1 MSVVYSGD
9 NITFADGS
17 IVGGGWTGYKNRV
30 INGAM
35 MIDQRNR
42 GAANTASF
50 YILDRWLTSYSGG
63 GTITTQR
70 STDAPA
76 GFSNSALL
84 TCNTA
89 DTSLAST
96 DRYMFQH
103 AVEGYNVADF
113 NLGTSNAATFTIS
126 FWVKSNL
133 TGTYSIA
140 ATNAL
145 GAGTSRS
152 YAVDYTINSANT
164 WEKKTITIVGDTSSV
179 GLVDWNKTNSI
190 GLVLRFGL
198 GMGSSYQISTGTWQ
212 TTNASGSTNQV
223 NWMATAGNTFYVTGV
238 QIERGSS
245 ASSFEFRPYTTE
257 LQLCYRYYWS
267 AITENVSST
276 NNYRATVVTG
286 LANGKFE
293 AHMNLPV
300 TMRTTPALYTANILA
315 NGNVLLNWVGP
326 GSSTLATNDGIVY
339 HSDTTAGW
347 YGTQTGAFASAA
359 GAVNL
364 QLSPAG
370 WAAGVRFA
378 FDAEL

>member
-1 MSVVYSGD
+1 MSVTYGGSS
-9 NITFADGS
+9 ITFDDGS
-17 IVGGGWTGYKNRV
+17 TVSSGWTGMKNRI
-30 INGAM
+30 INGDFK
-35 MIDQRNR
+35 IDQRNR
-42 GAANTASF
+42 GAANTTSNF
-50 YILDRWLTSYSGG
+50 VLDRWLIVYGG
-63 GTITTQR
+63 SGTISTQR

-76 GFSNSALL
+76 GFSNSMIMTVA
-84 TCNTA
+84 TN
-89 DTSLAST
+89 DSSLASS
-96 DRYMFQH
+96 DRYMLQQTI
-103 AVEGYNVADF
+103 EGYNISDF
-113 NLGTSNAATFTIS
+113 NLGTNNAATFTLS
-126 FWVKSNL
+126 FWVKSSV
-133 TGTYSIA
+133 TGTYSVGF
-140 ATNAL
+140 TNGL
-145 GAGTSRS
+145 GAGTNRS
-152 YAVDYTINSANT
+152 YSAEYTISQANT
-164 WEKKTITIVGDTSSV
+164 WEKKTITAAGDTSS
-179 GLVDWNKTNSI
+179 I
-190 GLVLRFGL
+190 GLTDWSRTNNTGLNVRFGL
-198 GMGSSYQISTGTWQ
+198 ALGSSHSITTGTWQ

-223 NWMATAGNTFYVTGV
+223 NWMATNGNTFQLAGV
-238 QIERGSS
+238 QLERGPT
-245 ASSFEFRPYTTE
+245 ASSFEFRPHTTE

-326 GSSTLATNDGIVY
+326 GSATLATSDGIVY
-339 HSDTTAGW
+339 HSDTTAGI

>member
-42 GAANTASF
+42 GAANTASS
-50 YILDRWLTSYSGG
+50 YTLDRWLTSYSGG

-76 GFSNSALL
+76 GFSNSVVL

-145 GAGTSRS
+145 GGGTSRS
-152 YAVDYTINSANT
+152 YAADYTINSANT

-179 GLVDWNKTNSI
+179 GLVDWNKNNGI

-198 GMGSSYQISTGTWQ
+198 AMGSTYRISTGTWQ

-223 NWMATAGNTFYVTGV
+223 NWMATSGNTFYVTGV

-267 AITENVSST
+267 AITENAST
-276 NNYRATVVTG
+276 NNYRATTITAAAG
-286 LANGKFE
+286 GKFE
-293 AHMNLPV
+293 AHMTFPV
-300 TMRTTPALYTANILA
+300 TMRTNPALLTANILGS
-315 NGNVLLNWVGP
+315 GNVLLNWVGP
-326 GSSTLATNDGIVY
+326 SSTTLATSDGIVY
-339 HSDTTAGW
+339 YSDTGAGW
-347 YGTQTGAFASAA
+347 YGTQTSAFGGAA

-364 QLSPAG
+364 QFTGA